1 LNEKDNCPTI
11 YNPDQADVNKNGI
24 GDACEGG
31 LVVFNIK
38 ARPQKR
44 FHTVTNPN
52 LGVTAS
58 LKFYNTLTKTISLED
73 TVTLADDGTAT
84 YSTTKLN
91 PGIYNIGFK
100 GDAYLTKV
108 IRGVTVASGPTPIVL
123 DFTVGNTAELIAGDI
138 QSEDK
143 INSFDIVRILKVY
156 GVSGIQVA
164 DLVKDGRVSAPDIA
178 LLILNYLKKGDL
190 LQ

>member
-1 LNEKDNCPTI
+1 
-11 YNPDQADVNKNGI
+11 
-24 GDACEGG
+24 
-31 LVVFNIK
+31 
-38 ARPQKR
+38 
-44 FHTVTNPN
+44 
-52 LGVTAS
+52 
-58 LKFYNTLTKTISLED
+58 
-73 TVTLADDGTAT
+73 
-84 YSTTKLN
+84 
-91 PGIYNIGFK
+91 
-100 GDAYLTKV
+100 
-108 IRGVTVASGPTPIVL
+108 VTVASGPTPIVL